1 MCFVYVLRN
10 PGHRENVIKI
20 GQTTNLRTRLSNL
33 NSGNYLPFDVLH
45 VRRFD
50 DTEDD
55 WRYNRK
61 PWFLQVEERI
71 HKIFVKYRYH
81 EGRGKE
87 WFLIDD
93 IDLVIKE
100 IDEAPLFRDRTWFK
114 EDWFYLNDKT

>member
-1 MCFVYVLRN
+1 VYVLRN

-61 PWFLQVEERI
+61 PWCLQVEERI
-71 HKIFVKYRYH
+71 HKIFIKYRYH

>member
-55 WRYNRK
+55 WRYNRGFFRSK
-61 PWFLQVEERI
+61 NVYTRFLSNIDIMRVG
-71 HKIFVKYRYH
+71 VKN
-81 EGRGKE
+81 G
-87 WFLIDD
+87 F
-93 IDLVIKE
+93 
-100 IDEAPLFRDRTWFK
+100 
-114 EDWFYLNDKT
+114 